1 MSFQGFVDTGPRSAC
16 DTSDPSDSRR
26 STRRSADDTT
36 SSRPSGKKSMHIGNE
51 ATSASTVGEPSAAT
65 EMTRPAPQSESHSR
79 SSRQR
84 GDSPNT
90 MPSISTSM
98 GEETLLDARTHRRDR
113 TSYSRDHRRN
123 RLPPG
128 PSAETTSCPAA
139 AHLVDRCEAALKPL
153 PSGTQVEP
161 PDADP
166 LHANEPFGLLEA
178 AVKALGPVPERLG
191 VVGGETLN
199 VVGDE
204 AGKLE
209 RPQHPGEMKRLSV
222 GENVAL
228 REGPGRRIGVSKS
241 GDPVVE
247 EPPAGVEH
255 GGKLASVVVDL
266 ILSDVLDHADARDRV
281 VALAGKL
288 AVVGDADLDA
298 VRDTG
303 LRRALACELRLR
315 LRQRET
321 DDTRSVGAGS
331 VDGEASPPAAHIQR
345 PFPGTQVELSTG

>member
-16 DTSDPSDSRR
+16 DTSDPSNSRR

-65 EMTRPAPQSESHSR
+65 EMTRPAPQSENHSR

-166 LHANEPFGLLEA
+166 LHPNEPFGLLEA

-191 VVGGETLN
+191 VPSVDVET
-199 VVGDE
+199 
-204 AGKLE
+204 
-209 RPQHPGEMKRLSV
+209 
-222 GENVAL
+222 
-228 REGPGRRIGVSKS
+228 
-241 GDPVVE
+241 
-247 EPPAGVEH
+247 
-255 GGKLASVVVDL
+255 
-266 ILSDVLDHADARDRV
+266 
-281 VALAGKL
+281 
-288 AVVGDADLDA
+288 
-298 VRDTG
+298 
-303 LRRALACELRLR
+303 LRRALVEQGFTEAAAMVEADVERQAEEEAEGGEVIDMTALLGPASQGQDLDHGLRRGGVSASDHALPDLSAGTLRTSWSRGVGRELGVFRL
-315 LRQRET
+315 
-321 DDTRSVGAGS
+321 V
-331 VDGEASPPAAHIQR
+331 
-345 PFPGTQVELSTG
+345 